1 MTLLGRRT
9 EEVRPPQA
17 GPSLHRRHAEEPS
30 SSQTM
35 RSTRRQELEDSLRG
49 RGVPDRSVSEIPHWD
64 PKKPLVYNDMPGA
77 DATAWLYEWARRIDF
92 MEQLEGGT
100 RSGEQRA
107 VPSRSVS
114 ELPAGSSGKFVAVVC
129 VRLIADW
136 VGTILFVGEVRIKK
150 RMKARDGAVL
160 NIQLLR

>member
-1 MTLLGRRT
+1 M
-9 EEVRPPQA
+9 
-17 GPSLHRRHAEEPS
+17 
-30 SSQTM
+30 
-35 RSTRRQELEDSLRG
+35 
-49 RGVPDRSVSEIPHWD
+49 PDRSVSEIPHWD

-77 DATAWLYEWARRIDF
+77 DATARLYEWARRIDF

-136 VGTILFVGEVRIKK
+136 FGTALFAGEVRIKK